1 MAFERLSSAADEEYP
16 LRFDDH
22 RADTHQRR

>member
-1 MAFERLSSAADEEYP
+1 MAFERLGSTSDEQHP